1 MEVLGKHAGYC
12 GWNVRARWEKKP
24 SESKG
29 RAPLGVLPETCSTFS
44 LIKKCLCVLSVWY
57 NFMFLNA
64 RKIRRGPCGCVS
76 GVQKSTRE
84 EMICGLKPSSKA
96 ASPGSQEFWFSVKKK
111 KYSKIGLRISGDESK
126 VMSPDSCSVPRA
138 PTAASSETGGGGLG
152 DCWGLRGERMQKAG
166 GEKPH
171 WGGDPWGRGWQGD
184 CVSPGEIPRLPVL
197 YQHVAVWVF
206 TQQTLRLFNE
216 STPFK
221 QSLSHFV
228 KNCFSNLEDRTEC
241 YGVMIFEL
249 GSFTVI
255 YAS

>member
-57 NFMFLNA
+57 NFMCLNA

-138 PTAASSETGGGGLG
+138 PTAASSETGGGGIGRLLG
-152 DCWGLRGERMQKAG
+152 SAWGENAKSGRRETPLRWGSLGTGLAGGLRLPWRDPTFACPISTRSCVGFHSADLKA
-166 GEKPH
+166 
-171 WGGDPWGRGWQGD
+171 
-184 CVSPGEIPRLPVL
+184 V
-197 YQHVAVWVF
+197 
-206 TQQTLRLFNE
+206 
-216 STPFK
+216 
-221 QSLSHFV
+221 
-228 KNCFSNLEDRTEC
+228 
-241 YGVMIFEL
+241 
-249 GSFTVI
+249 
-255 YAS
+255 

>member
-57 NFMFLNA
+57 NFMCLNA

-111 KYSKIGLRISGDESK
+111 KYSKIGLRISGNESK
-126 VMSPDSCSVPRA
+126 VISPDSCSMPRA
-138 PTAASSETGGGGLG
+138 PTAASSETGGGIGRLLGSAWGENAKSGRRETPLRWGSLGTGLAG
-152 DCWGLRGERMQKAG
+152 GLRLPWRDPTFACPISTRSCVGFHSADLKA
-166 GEKPH
+166 
-171 WGGDPWGRGWQGD
+171 
-184 CVSPGEIPRLPVL
+184 V
-197 YQHVAVWVF
+197 
-206 TQQTLRLFNE
+206 
-216 STPFK
+216 
-221 QSLSHFV
+221 
-228 KNCFSNLEDRTEC
+228 
-241 YGVMIFEL
+241 
-249 GSFTVI
+249 
-255 YAS
+255 

>member
-57 NFMFLNA
+57 NFMCLNA

-84 EMICGLKPSSKA
+84 EMICGLKPSSK

-138 PTAASSETGGGGLG
+138 PTAASSETGGGDWETAGVCVGRECKKQEERNPTEVGIPG
-152 DCWGLRGERMQKAG
+152 DGA
-166 GEKPH
+166 
-171 WGGDPWGRGWQGD
+171 GRGIA
-184 CVSPGEIPRLPVL
+184 SPLERS
-197 YQHVAVWVF
+197 HVC
-206 TQQTLRLFNE
+206 
-216 STPFK
+216 
-221 QSLSHFV
+221 LSYI
-228 KNCFSNLEDRTEC
+228 NT
-241 YGVMIFEL
+241 
-249 GSFTVI
+249 
-255 YAS
+255 

>member
-57 NFMFLNA
+57 NFMCLNA

-138 PTAASSETGGGGLG
+138 PTAASSETGGGGIGRLLG
-152 DCWGLRGERMQKAG
+152 SAWGENAKSRRRETPLRWGSLGTGLAGGLRLPWRDPTFACPISTRSCVGFHSADLKA
-166 GEKPH
+166 
-171 WGGDPWGRGWQGD
+171 
-184 CVSPGEIPRLPVL
+184 V
-197 YQHVAVWVF
+197 
-206 TQQTLRLFNE
+206 
-216 STPFK
+216 
-221 QSLSHFV
+221 
-228 KNCFSNLEDRTEC
+228 
-241 YGVMIFEL
+241 
-249 GSFTVI
+249 
-255 YAS
+255 